1 MLLLL
6 TGCIF
11 VTPTELEDR
20 LQNLPGTLRVQSL
33 TPNWART
40 DSTAPIPLILTGGG
54 FDDTTTLQI
63 GGTEVNL
70 SSYGETRLEGNLPV
84 SSTPGNVE
92 ILLQRRLDAIELPLA
107 QPFTWFSPNKGQ
119 TGLLA
124 SLSHTTYVGSYGQDH
139 PATLDAWLVLST
151 ASEADI
157 QSYFAPTEGCITGP
171 PPALDWT
178 GLDTGPSTLNLA
190 ATASPLELTLE
201 TEGGGEFMA
210 TQTDT
215 VDILGDWGISSIQS
229 DLFPDI
235 QAPSLFDMP
244 EPLVL
249 TSPLK
254 NGITTMSRDAAWIY
268 WVPLGAMDHVVVRLE
283 NENGEVLAACRTDDT
298 GEFLIPSEFLV
309 DWSSGDTRIL
319 KVGRQRIHQ
328 SQLPWNDATAATIA
342 VGWMAGLLTMD

>member
-11 VTPTELEDR
+11 VTPNELEDR

-33 TPNWART
+33 SPSWART
-40 DSTAPIPLILTGGG
+40 DSTAPIPIILTGGG

-63 GGTEVNL
+63 GDTEVNII
-70 SSYGETRLEGNLPV
+70 SYGETRLEGTLPV
-84 SSTPGNVE
+84 SSAPGNTE
-92 ILLQRRLDAIELPLA
+92 ILLQRSLDAIDLPLN
-107 QPFTWFSPNKGQ
+107 QPFTWFSPNKDQ

-139 PATLDAWLVLST
+139 PATLEAWLALST
-151 ASEADI
+151 ASDADI
-157 QSYFAPTEGCITGP
+157 QAYFAPPEGCITGT

-178 GLDTGPSTLNLA
+178 GLDTGPSTLSLA
-190 ATASPLELTLE
+190 AAASPLELTLE
-201 TEGGGEFMA
+201 TDGGGEFMA
-210 TQTDT
+210 VQTDT

-229 DLFPDI
+229 DTFPDI
-235 QAPSLFDMP
+235 QAPALFSMP

-254 NGITTMSRDAAWIY
+254 NGITSISRDAAWLY
-268 WVPLGAMDHVVVRLE
+268 WTPLGATDRIVIRLE
-283 NENGEVLAACRTDDT
+283 NDNGEVLAACSTEDT
-298 GEFLIPSEFLV
+298 GAFLLPSELLT
-309 DWSSGDTRIL
+309 DWPSGDLRLL
-319 KVGRQRIHQ
+319 KIGRQRIHQ
-328 SQLPWNDATAATIA
+328 SNVPWNDATASTIA